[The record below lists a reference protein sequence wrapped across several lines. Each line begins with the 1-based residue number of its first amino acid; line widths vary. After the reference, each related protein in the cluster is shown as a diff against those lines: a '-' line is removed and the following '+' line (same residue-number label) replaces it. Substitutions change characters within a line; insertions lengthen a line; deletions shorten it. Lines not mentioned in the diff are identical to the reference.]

1 MTLLAIETAA
11 ELVGV
16 AVADA
21 EGPRAAAW
29 LRGGRRHAESLVPA
43 VHHVLEQ
50 TGTSLRDVEVVAV
63 DVGPGL
69 FTGLRVGVATAQGI
83 AQGLGIRVL
92 EVTSLAVL
100 AQGAAGGGWSGP
112 VAAVVDARR
121 GEVFAAV
128 APRPGEDPGPPARY
142 TPDGLARLLT
152 STADRADGPVLA
164 VGNGAR
170 RYADALAGACRSGHA
185 VLGGPALADP
195 CPAALAVVAAGRLA
209 DGHAPVP
216 PGEVRPVYL
225 REPDARI
232 NWVQR

>member
-16 AVADA
+16 ALADA
-21 EGPRAAAW
+21 DGPRAAVW
-29 LRGGRRHAESLVPA
+29 VRGSRRHAESLAPA
-43 VHHVLEQ
+43 IAHVLEQ
-50 TGTSLRDVEVVAV
+50 TSTSLRDVEVVAV

-100 AQGAAGGGWSGP
+100 TQAAAEGGWSGP

-128 APRPGEDPGPPARY
+128 TARPGEEPGPALRY
-142 TPDGLARLLT
+142 RPDGLARLLD
-152 STADRADGPVLA
+152 AVAAEAGGPVLA

-170 RYADALAGACRSGHA
+170 RYADALADVRRSGHV
-185 VLGGPALADP
+185 VLGGTALADP
-195 CPAALAVVAAGRLA
+195 GPAALAAVAAGRMA
-209 DGHAPVP
+209 DGQAPVP